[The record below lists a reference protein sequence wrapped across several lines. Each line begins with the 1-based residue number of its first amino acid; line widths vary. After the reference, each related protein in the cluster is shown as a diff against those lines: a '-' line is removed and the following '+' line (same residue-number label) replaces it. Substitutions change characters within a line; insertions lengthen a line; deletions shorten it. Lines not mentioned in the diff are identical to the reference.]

1 MMNIHLTAIVQQ
13 SGLVLVTVV
22 SLLLAVDAVANH
34 KTTTGD
40 APSQASDTMQG
51 EMVFPGAQG
60 LMMPQMDPARGRE
73 LFASKGCVTCHSIHG
88 VGGEDATPLDA
99 HTMQPMMNPFE
110 FAAKM
115 WRMAPAMIA
124 AQEEVLGEQIEF
136 TGDELADIIAFV
148 HHDAEQHKFS
158 EADIPPEIMPMMH
171 HQHSEA
177 GGGAAAH
184 AEELG
189 HKHEAGEEH
198 ND

>member
-1 MMNIHLTAIVQQ
+1 MNIHLTTIARRT
-13 SGLVLVTVV
+13 GLVLGTVV
-22 SLLLAVDAVANH
+22 TLLLAVDAVANH

-40 APSQASDTMQG
+40 APPQASDTMQG
-51 EMVFPGAQG
+51 EMMIPGAQG

-73 LFASKGCVTCHSIHG
+73 LFASKGCVTCHSING

>member
-1 MMNIHLTAIVQQ
+1 MVTKVSTLTRRLA
-13 SGLVLVTVV
+13 LVLATAAG
-22 SLLLAVDAVANH
+22 LLLVSDAVGHETKQAG
-34 KTTTGD
+34 TT
-40 APSQASDTMQG
+40 
-51 EMVFPGAQG
+51 G

-73 LFASKGCVTCHSIHG
+73 LFASKGCVTCHSING

-136 TGDELADIIAFV
+136 PGQEIADIIAFV
-148 HHDAEQHKFS
+148 HHDAEQHRFS
-158 EADIPPEIMPMMH
+158 ESDSPPEIMLMMP

>member
-1 MMNIHLTAIVQQ
+1 MNIHLTTIVQQ

-22 SLLLAVDAVANH
+22 SLLLAVDAVADH

-40 APSQASDTMQG
+40 APPQASDTMQG
-51 EMVFPGAQG
+51 EMMIPGAQG

-73 LFASKGCVTCHSIHG
+73 LFASKGCVTCHSING

>member
-1 MMNIHLTAIVQQ
+1 MNIHLTTIVQQ

-40 APSQASDTMQG
+40 APPQASDTMQG
-51 EMVFPGAQG
+51 EMMIPGAQG

-73 LFASKGCVTCHSIHG
+73 LFASKGCVTCHSING